1 MEDNKKGL
9 LRSLPAVHKLINT
22 PEMILWKQQQ
32 GYGDRDILPF
42 VQQII
47 EKERKK
53 ILEGQ
58 SRCSREEMEDTGYW
72 LAMLKEEM
80 DNLYQPHLRP
90 LINATGVILHT
101 NLGRAVLSQKAIEH
115 VVKSAGSYSNL
126 EYKINEGERGSR
138 HSHVERLLTRITGAE
153 AGMVVNNNAA
163 AVFLILREMARNK
176 EVIVSR
182 GQLVEIG
189 GSFRISEIMEESG
202 AILKEVGTTNKTHPH
217 DYERKISPETAL
229 LMKVHTSNF
238 RVIGFTRET
247 TLKELVELGKRY
259 GLPVY
264 EDLGSGVLFDLSLY
278 GIGNEPLVGQAIAEG
293 ADLVSFSGDKLLGG
307 PQAGIIVG
315 KKEYIDRLKK
325 NQLARVLRVDKMT
338 LAALEA
344 TLLSYLNPE
353 RAKEEIP
360 VIQDLLCPL
369 EEVRRKAEAVY
380 YSLRD
385 EFANRYHLSMRKDVG
400 EVGGG
405 TLPGVTI
412 PTWVL
417 SISPLTGSTASLAR
431 KLRHASTPI
440 IGRIQ
445 DDQLILDFRT
455 VPERTLPEVVRILK
469 EAM

>member
-1 MEDNKKGL
+1 MEVNKQGL

-22 PEMILWKQQQ
+22 PEMILWKNQQ
-32 GYGDRDILPF
+32 GYGDKDILPF

-47 EKERKK
+47 ERERKS
-53 ILEGQ
+53 ILQ
-58 SRCSREEMEDTGYW
+58 SQTTCSLQEVESIGYW
-72 LAMLKEEM
+72 IDKLAQEM
-80 DNLYQPHLRP
+80 DNLYQYHLRRM
-90 LINATGVILHT
+90 INATGVILHT
-101 NLGRAVLSQKAIEH
+101 NLGRAVLSEKAIKH
-115 VVKSAGSYSNL
+115 VIDTAASYSNL
-126 EYKINEGERGSR
+126 EYKIHEGERGSR
-138 HSHVERLLTRITGAE
+138 HTHVERLLTRITGAE
-153 AGMVVNNNAA
+153 AGMIVNNNAA
-163 AVFLILREMARNK
+163 AVFLVLREMARNK

-202 AILKEVGTTNKTHPH
+202 ANLKEVGTTNKTHPR
-217 DYERKISPETAL
+217 DYEKGICQETAL

-238 RVIGFTRET
+238 RVMGFTRET
-247 TLKELVELGKRY
+247 TLRELVELGKQY
-259 GLPVY
+259 GVPVY

-278 GIGNEPLVGQAIAEG
+278 GIGNEPVVGKAIEEG

-315 KKEYIDRLKK
+315 KKEYIDRLKR

-338 LAALEA
+338 LAALES
-344 TLLSYLNPE
+344 TLLSYVNPE

-360 VIQDLLCPL
+360 VIRDLLFPL
-369 EEVRRKAEAVY
+369 EEVRRKTEYVF

-385 EFANRYHLSMRKDVG
+385 EYVSDYEINMGKDVG

-405 TLPGVTI
+405 TLPGVII

-417 SISPLTGSTASLAR
+417 SLRPRTASTASLER
-431 KLRHASTPI
+431 KLRYASTPI

-445 DDQLILDFRT
+445 DEKLILDFRT
-455 VPERTLPEVVRILK
+455 VNEEELTEVVSILK
-469 EAM
+469 EVM